1 MKEIKEIRIDWHT
14 IWKLFIFL
22 AVILFFYYAHNTLVA
37 FLVGVI
43 FSLGIDPVI
52 VFISEKLKIKRWLAV
67 LFVFIFLVLFLAI
80 FLYLVMPIF
89 LKEVVEFLA
98 HLREILPRIPG
109 FSLLPYYIQNLSED
123 IYSLYRILSQEMGIS
138 STFSNII
145 KTFIFSIAAFVI
157 MLYFSIEKDGAQKMI
172 KAVLPSFYEKP
183 ILEVFD
189 RFAVKMRRWLGT
201 QLILSVFVGLMVFI
215 GLSLLG
221 IKYSLFLGIIAAILE
236 LVPVIG
242 PIITAVLAFIV
253 AVSQSVTLGIYAV
266 IFFTF
271 IQQFENHILIPLL
284 IGKTMK
290 VHPIIVIT
298 SILAGA
304 EIAGFVGVLLGTPIA
319 ILVQEILNYIVEE
332 KEKKENRLKI

>member
-1 MKEIKEIRIDWHT
+1 MKEIKEIRVDWHT

-67 LFVFIFLVLFLAI
+67 LLVFIFIVLFLAI

-98 HLREILPRIPG
+98 HLKEILHRIPG

-123 IYSLYRILSQEMGIS
+123 IYSLYRVVSQEMGIS

-145 KTFIFSIAAFVI
+145 KTFIFSIAALVI
-157 MLYFSIEKDGAQKMI
+157 TLYFSVEKDGAQKMI

-201 QLILSVFVGLMVFI
+201 QLVLSVFVGLMVFI

-304 EIAGFVGVLLGTPIA
+304 EIAGFVGVLLGTPLA